1 MFYVTAWLNFMSGLG
16 RTAAS
21 VAAPQG
27 HFFMLFS
34 TTLRAPTASY
44 FFLLV
49 QKKGTKEKDTQR
61 LDLVLLGSPR
71 CSHATG
77 VAQLAQCYAFNA
89 LKQCS
94 L

>member
-1 MFYVTAWLNFMSGLG
+1 MFDGHCVAGSYVRFRPDSRVGG
-16 RTAAS
+16 C
-21 VAAPQG
+21 
-27 HFFMLFS
+27 
-34 TTLRAPTASY
+34 PTASI
-44 FFLLV
+44 FLLFV

-61 LDLVLLGSPR
+61 LDLVLLGSPQ

-77 VAQLAQCYAFNA
+77 AAQLAQCYAFNA